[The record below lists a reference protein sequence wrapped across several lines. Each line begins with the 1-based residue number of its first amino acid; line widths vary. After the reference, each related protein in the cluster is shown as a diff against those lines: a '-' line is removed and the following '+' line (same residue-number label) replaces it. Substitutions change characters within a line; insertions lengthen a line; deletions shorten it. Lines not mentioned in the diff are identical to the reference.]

1 MEEITMEVIVKTTT
15 VHKMDV
21 QDVESF
27 KSYVESMS
35 KKELPILVSSL
46 NESCQEYIKGETKV
60 YLGKEDFDE
69 EEKQVI
75 LKTEDKFSSD
85 DAVSSVVTIEPDS
98 YEPISLLVSQ
108 KDDRLFLQTLEVEAL
123 ENSKPVIVR
132 LKKKEVE
139 S

>member
-1 MEEITMEVIVKTTT
+1 MEVIVKTTT

-75 LKTEDKFSSD
+75 LKTEDKFFSD

>member
-75 LKTEDKFSSD
+75 LKTEDKFFSD

>member
-27 KSYVESMS
+27 KSYVESMP

-85 DAVSSVVTIEPDS
+85 DAVSSVLTIEPDS

-108 KDDRLFLQTLEVEAL
+108 KDNRLFLQTLEVEAL
-123 ENSKPVIVR
+123 ENSEPIIIH
-132 LKKKEVE
+132 LEKKEVK
-139 S
+139 